1 MLERG
6 HIIFDCQIVKLLL
19 ENDVYQ
25 SYLLDCP
32 DSTPVKLFSLLPNP
46 LFDQQQAFFDHVSRL
61 SSQSFPNVGSPI
73 RADEVAG
80 DIVCLYPLASG
91 TPLAK
96 ILDEGCSVRQAVKL
110 IKSIAEC
117 LCAPHS
123 LDICHGNLSPETI
136 YVEGDTPYLADFSL
150 SQLIRLDY
158 KSGIDPQYT
167 SPEQVRGDTPG
178 TASDIYNL
186 GCIFYHLLTG
196 HPPFSGGDAFAIAKQ
211 HLQGEFPACPDELS
225 LFQPLLDSLVK
236 VEVEERITINEFIN
250 QITQLSAQ
258 QKIDHLHLSTPDDI
272 VPLEEE
278 SSPDGGSLLDEAI
291 GDSEIAARIEERL
304 NAHADISQDFKAGE
318 SQANQDFDTTDGLD
332 LPAAPNRIGF
342 WRFIIILL
350 LGVFIGSG
358 LYFLFYQQSPVVSSV
373 QVVPE
378 VDVDS
383 KADVDLDKGLK
394 LWKDDDFNG
403 AEAEFKRGIDA
414 QPDDPRAYNNLAAF
428 YAAQGNY
435 NQARDYLEQALAT
448 DEKYAT
454 IYHNLG
460 SVYAEMAR
468 GSYGRALQLDQ
479 KKALLALPI
488 FSSQGV
494 STLNPVSG
502 KIETQQ
508 EPASKKGSLAVEPSK
523 VEPPLAKAETVSSDS
538 SGIPEPVVQPRVVE
552 SLGQVDVVP
561 PKEDIDIATDEQLVV
576 DETSQPVMDAVEA
589 EKGDDFLR
597 RWAEAWSSQE
607 VEDYLT
613 FYADQFIPPGG
624 RTRQVWEA
632 QRRDRLA
639 KPANITVTLE
649 DFKLK
654 PQANGNL
661 TVEVIQNYK
670 SDLLTDRTQKI
681 FDLQSTES
689 GWKILRERSL
699 GAVR

>member
-6 HIIFDCQIVKLLL
+6 HTIFDCQVVKLLL

-32 DSTPVKLFSLLPNP
+32 DSTPVKLFSLLPDP
-46 LFDQQQAFFDHVSRL
+46 LFDQQRQAFFDHVSWL

-73 RADEVAG
+73 KADEVNG
-80 DIVCLYPLASG
+80 DTVCLYPLASG

-123 LDICHGNLSPETI
+123 VDICHGNLSPETI
-136 YVEGDTPYLADFSL
+136 YVEGDTPYLTDFSL

-186 GCIFYHLLTG
+186 GCIFYYLLAG
-196 HPPFSGGDAFAIAKQ
+196 HPPFTGRDAFAIAKQ
-211 HLQGEFPACPDELS
+211 HLQGEFPVCPVELS

-236 VEVEERITINEFIN
+236 IEAEDRITINEFIN
-250 QITQLSAQ
+250 QITQLSSQ
-258 QKIDHLHLSTPDDI
+258 QKIEHLHLSVSDDN
-272 VPLEEE
+272 VHQEEE
-278 SSPDGGSLLDEAI
+278 SSPDGLSLLDEAI
-291 GDSEIAARIEERL
+291 GGSEIAARIEERL
-304 NAHADISQDFKAGE
+304 NAHADISQDFEAGE
-318 SQANQDFDTTDGLD
+318 PQANQDFDTTDGLD
-332 LPAAPNRIGF
+332 LPPSPNRIGF

-373 QVVPE
+373 LVAPE
-378 VDVDS
+378 VEVDS
-383 KADVDLDKGLK
+383 KADVDLDKGLR
-394 LWKDDDFNG
+394 LWQEDDFNG
-403 AEAEFKRGIDA
+403 AEAEFRRVIDA

-479 KKALLALPI
+479 QKALLALPV

-494 STLNPVSG
+494 STLNPVNG
-502 KIETQQ
+502 EIETQQ
-508 EPASKKGSLAVEPSK
+508 ESVSEKD
-523 VEPPLAKAETVSSDS
+523 PLAKAEIASSDS
-538 SGIPEPVVQPRVVE
+538 SGVPEPVVQLRAVE
-552 SLGQVDVVP
+552 KKGQVDAGFP
-561 PKEDIDIATDEQLVV
+561 EEDIDIATDEQLVV
-576 DETSQPVMDAVEA
+576 NETSQPVMVTVEP
-589 EKGDDFLR
+589 EKGDSFLR
-597 RWAEAWSSQE
+597 RWAEAWSNQE

-699 GAVR
+699 GAIR